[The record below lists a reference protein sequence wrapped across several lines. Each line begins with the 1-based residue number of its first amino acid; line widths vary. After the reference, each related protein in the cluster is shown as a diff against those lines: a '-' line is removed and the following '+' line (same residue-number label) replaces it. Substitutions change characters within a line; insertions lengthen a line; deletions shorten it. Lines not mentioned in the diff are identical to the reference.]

1 MDVAS
6 KLCTVF
12 AKHPLKQGGALFCRY
27 FCVPLDGIKKP
38 KSGNGKEIQGEQ
50 CSPGIR
56 WEGGRCIAVCCYSFV
71 MIQLHE
77 YRH

>member
-1 MDVAS
+1 MRPQNYALYLPNILSS
-6 KLCTVF
+6 K
-12 AKHPLKQGGALFCRY
+12 GGALFCRY

-50 CSPGIR
+50 CSPDIR